1 MRDRVFFRM
10 HVHNLQNFVRYLKVF
25 LKQRS
30 TTWGNPKEF
39 VFSINKLTVSTDWC
53 AL

>member
-10 HVHNLQNFVRYLKVF
+10 HVHNLQNFVRCLKVF

-30 TTWGNPKEF
+30 TTWGNPKKF
-39 VFSINKLTVSTDWC
+39 VFSINN
-53 AL
+53 